1 MRCGYVLTVNVRERH
16 AVVRVH
22 RLRGGLLFVCWLDCV
37 RPLRCGHVPG
47 VHGLVKLRRMRGG
60 ALQLEHGV
68 VVKQQLPALR
78 GGQLS
83 GVDRGRELH
92 ELSAGELLRGA
103 LSYSGCD
110 VCSWALR
117 PVDDVD
123 KLRELP
129 PGQVLLF
136 DWGDQL

>member
-1 MRCGYVLTVNVRERH
+1 MRRGNVLNVSVRERH
-16 AVVRVH
+16 AVHRVH
-22 RLRGGLLFVCWLDCV
+22 RLLGGRLFVCWLDGV
-37 RPLRCGHVPG
+37 RPLRHGHVPG
-47 VHGLVKLRRMRGG
+47 GQALVKLRCVPGG
-60 ALQLEHGV
+60 ALQLEHGIV
-68 VVKQQLPALR
+68 VEQQLPALR
-78 GGQLS
+78 GGQLP

-103 LSYSGCD
+103 LPYSGCD

-136 DWGDQL
+136 DGGDQL